1 MCYLGKFNLELFPSL
16 LSSFGKVSPVEKADP
31 MTDAQRPGWS
41 QGAWAPLLWAF
52 VDKVASLGS
61 DSSSE
66 DEDPGS
72 DYLKATFQI

>member
-1 MCYLGKFNLELFPSL
+1 M
-16 LSSFGKVSPVEKADP
+16 EKADP

-52 VDKVASLGS
+52 VDKVTFLGS

-72 DYLKATFQI
+72 DYLRATFQI